1 MDDIDRLKYKFKYF
15 RNERFLWVAKQ
26 KMDYQCKNRYN
37 VMINMNSVVMDKFSR
52 GLTCMEYW
60 TVFNGEPKTLDFL
73 QNNFLKDITTYVPKI
88 TQYRRIKLNKKRNH
102 WQTYSSYVRKQE
114 TFFDKSSSVCHLR
127 RDLVDEM
134 GLGNAFIISDYE

>member
-1 MDDIDRLKYKFKYF
+1 
-15 RNERFLWVAKQ
+15 VAKQ

-102 WQTYSSYVRKQE
+102 
-114 TFFDKSSSVCHLR
+114 
-127 RDLVDEM
+127 
-134 GLGNAFIISDYE
+134 